1 MIKNKGQTQYKYF
14 DSQDPDEDIILVVR
28 KHYLV
33 LSSPFAVGFLMIISI
48 IALYFMVNYQGFL
61 TNRSAEL
68 GAILTIFT
76 GIIYTILFSF
86 KGWLIKYLDILVLT
100 TKHLVV
106 IRQDGLFRRGVSV
119 LDLSTIQDVAIRQHG
134 VIQTIFGF
142 GKIDV
147 QTAGEAPNF
156 TYSGVGNP
164 GSIQDAIM
172 DAKGE
177 FTKKSHKS

>member
-1 MIKNKGQTQYKYF
+1 MINKKSQTQYKYF
-14 DSQDPDEDIILVVR
+14 DSQDSDENIILVVR

-33 LSSPFAVGFLMIISI
+33 LSSPFAVGVLMIISI
-48 IALYFMVNYQGFL
+48 IALYFIVNYQGFL
-61 TNRSAEL
+61 TNRPAEL
-68 GAILTIFT
+68 GAILATFA

-172 DAKGE
+172 DAKE
-177 FTKKSHKS
+177 NFTKKSHKF